1 MKGCVNN
8 FFLSVHTFNGEVVS
22 FFLFI
27 KCQAALNGAGFI
39 CTHLKEIAE
48 ANCALGKD
56 FLFRS
61 VFFYSEVS
69 YYGTDFD
76 S

>member
-1 MKGCVNN
+1 M
-8 FFLSVHTFNGEVVS
+8 S